1 MGNLAALP
9 RHWRQHRL
17 KGGRRRLAL
26 LLALAA
32 LTGALLAGCVGLPV
46 AAPPALDAGAVAGGE
61 VVDAA
66 QAAAEAVPLAVAL
79 PAPAIP
85 ELAAAQAAPVES
97 ITDIDP
103 AMVVAAYEQVI
114 KNIYEGALPSVVFIR
129 VARSMGELR
138 RMPGQDLPDLPNNR
152 RLPEGFFSATA
163 GSGFVWDEAGHIVT
177 NHHVVEGAER
187 VTVVWSDD
195 REMDAEVLGSDPDS
209 DLALL
214 KVDAPPEM
222 LRPVTLGDSD
232 MVTVGQVAAA
242 LGNPFGHEFSITS
255 GIISGV
261 GRTIRSGN
269 SPFSIPE
276 VLQTDASLNPGNS
289 GGPLLD
295 RKGQV
300 IGVNTQIISRTG
312 ASSGIGFAVP
322 INIAKQVIP
331 ALREDGRFDYAW
343 LGISGGSLSPAVAEL
358 MDLPRDTRG
367 ALVMDVMPDS
377 PAARAGL
384 RGSNRPETLEGRP
397 VSVGGDVIVSIEG
410 SPVTGIDD
418 VIAYLV
424 TRARPEQKITLEVLR
439 EGVREELEVT
449 LGVRPGE
456 L

>member
-1 MGNLAALP
+1 MGNLAVLP
-9 RHWRQHRL
+9 RHLRQHWL
-17 KGGRRRLAL
+17 EDERRRLGL
-26 LLALAA
+26 LLALTA
-32 LTGALLAGCVGLPV
+32 LVGALLAGCVGLPV
-46 AAPPALDAGAVAGGE
+46 ASPPALDAGTAAGGE
-61 VVDAA
+61 VVD
-66 QAAAEAVPLAVAL
+66 AAAEAVPLAVAL
-79 PAPAIP
+79 PAPAFP

-97 ITDIDP
+97 IADIDP
-103 AMVVAAYEQVI
+103 AMVVAAHEQVI

-129 VARSMGELR
+129 VSRSMGELR
-138 RMPGQDLPDLPNNR
+138 RPPGQDLPDLPNNR
-152 RLPEGFFSATA
+152 RFPEGFFSTTG
-163 GSGFVWDEAGHIVT
+163 GSGFVWDDAGHIVT

-232 MVTVGQVAAA
+232 AVTVGQVAVA

-331 ALREDGRFDYAW
+331 ALRENGRFDYAW

-384 RGSNRPETLEGRP
+384 RGSNRPETLEGRT
-397 VSVGGDVIVSIEG
+397 VSVGGDVIVAIDG

-439 EGVREELEVT
+439 EGNREELEVT

>member
-1 MGNLAALP
+1 MGKLTALP
-9 RHWRQHRL
+9 LPWRQHL
-17 KGGRRRLAL
+17 LGGGRLRLGL
-26 LLALAA
+26 LLALTA
-32 LTGALLAGCVGLPV
+32 LAGLLLAGCVGLPAV
-46 AAPPALDAGAVAGGE
+46 SPPSLEAGPAIPAE
-61 VVDAA
+61 VVDAVEVV
-66 QAAAEAVPLAVAL
+66 AEAVPVAAAL
-79 PAPAIP
+79 PVPAVP
-85 ELAAAQAAPVES
+85 ELAAAQALPVE
-97 ITDIDP
+97 TFADIDP
-103 AMVVAAYEQVI
+103 AMVVAAHEQVI
-114 KNIYEGALPSVVFIR
+114 KNIYDGALPSVVFIR
-129 VARSMGELR
+129 VSRSMVDLELT
-138 RMPGQDLPDLPNNR
+138 PGPDSPDLPNNR
-152 RLPEGFFSATA
+152 RFPEGFFSGTA
-163 GSGFVWDEAGHIVT
+163 GSGFVWDDAGHIVT

-195 REMDAEVLGSDPDS
+195 RELDAEVLGSDPDS

-214 KVDAPPEM
+214 KVTAEPGS
-222 LRPVTLGDSD
+222 LTPVTLGDSD
-232 MVTVGQVAAA
+232 TVTVGQVVAA

-295 RKGQV
+295 RRGQV

-312 ASSGIGFAVP
+312 ANSGIGFAVP

-331 ALREDGRFDYAW
+331 ALLADGQFNYAW
-343 LGISGGSLSPAVAEL
+343 LGISGSTLSPAVADL

-384 RGSNRPETLEGRP
+384 RGSNQEEMLEGLP
-397 VSVGGDVIVSIEG
+397 VSVGGDIIVAIEG

-418 VIAYLV
+418 VITYLV
-424 TRARPEQKITLEVLR
+424 TQTRPEQQVTLEVLR
-439 EGVREELEVT
+439 DGGREEVEVT
-449 LGVRPGE
+449 LGVRPVV